1 MGLSDVTSLYEEPS
15 NAEIIPKQSARLDSE
30 ILASEVPPQIASFEA
45 RSSINYKP
53 PGFQRNKT
61 FVDARLLDS
70 AKTSLRDKEK

>member
-1 MGLSDVTSLYEEPS
+1 M
-15 NAEIIPKQSARLDSE
+15 IQKQEARLESE
-30 ILASEVPPQIASFEA
+30 ILASEVPPQISFFDA

-70 AKTSLRDKEK
+70 AKTSLRDDEK